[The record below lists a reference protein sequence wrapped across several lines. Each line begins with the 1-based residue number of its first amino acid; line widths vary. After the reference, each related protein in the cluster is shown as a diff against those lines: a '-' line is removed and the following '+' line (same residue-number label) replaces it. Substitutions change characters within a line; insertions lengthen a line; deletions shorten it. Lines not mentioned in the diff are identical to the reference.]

1 MEDISKKIK
10 KIIKETT
17 TKPVHLDKLMGL
29 YEKYVYRRDMISPID
44 FLDDREVQEFGVSYN
59 QVCYWLFDDNLIEIL
74 ETELR
79 PQTHEVQEL
88 IEELADEWYESGTKQ
103 EI

>member
-29 YEKYVYRRDMISPID
+29 YEKYVYRRDMISPTD
-44 FLDDREVQEFGVSYN
+44 FLDDAEVQECGVSYN

-74 ETELR
+74 ETQLR
-79 PQTHEVQEL
+79 PQTGEVQEL
-88 IEELADEWYESGTKQ
+88 IEELAFEWYESETKQ
-103 EI
+103 QV